1 MRSPSRLI
9 LPLMAH
15 SPGGREAIKAHAP
28 YGFGVKVSLTTTN
41 GRCKGGQFIL
51 HAKSLPGIPYD
62 GHTLKE
68 VLDET
73 EALTGRE
80 IERVYVDKGYRGH
93 NAPRPH
99 RVFRS
104 GQKRG
109 VHGQIKK
116 ELRRRSTI
124 EALIG
129 HCKTDGHLGRNFLK
143 GRHGDQINAVMRAV
157 GYNFRLI
164 LKWLRLLWSKIIAA
178 ICDAINPFS
187 AFRSDS

>member
-1 MRSPSRLI
+1 
-9 LPLMAH
+9 MARVTVDTTVQ
-15 SPGGREAIKAHAP
+15 PKNITFPTDAKLLETAIGQLA
-28 YGFGVKVSLTTTN
+28 TTTN

-73 EALTGRE
+73 ETLTGRE
-80 IERVYVDKGYRGH
+80 IERVYVEKGYRGH
-93 NAPRPH
+93 NAPHPH

-104 GQKRG
+104 GQRRG

-116 ELRRRSTI
+116 ELRRRSAV
-124 EALIG
+124 EAVIG

-143 GRHGDQINAVMRAV
+143 GRHGDQINAVMSAV

-164 LKWLRLLWSKIIAA
+164 LR
-178 ICDAINPFS
+178 
-187 AFRSDS
+187 